1 METEPRCPSCGR
13 SLSAG
18 APQGLCPECLM
29 KAGFAT
35 GEAPAPGGP
44 TQRPRFVPPALDKLA
59 PLFPQLEILQLLG
72 QGGMGAVY
80 KARQT
85 QLDRVV
91 ALKILPPG
99 IGDDPA
105 FAERFTRE
113 ARALAKLNHPSI
125 VTLYE
130 FGQSDGLFYFLMEF
144 VDGVNLRQLLPA
156 GRLASREA
164 LAIVPQICDALQ
176 YAHDEGIVHRDIKP
190 ENILLDRRGRGKVA
204 DFGLAKLV
212 GRDANVGQTY
222 LAAGSGDFPAAS
234 SSGSNTGLES
244 PVNRQAG
251 KPALPA
257 AALTG
262 ERVMG
267 TPNYMAPEQVERPSE
282 VDHRADIYALGV
294 VFYQML
300 TGELPGQTIEPP
312 SKKIQLD
319 VRLDEV
325 VLRALEKEPERR
337 YQQASQV
344 KSDVEAI
351 AGSQGTAGSAE
362 RIGASPTGAA
372 PVAGPRQ
379 APGKIASWS
388 ASARSRNHRF
398 HAHPGVVLVDHVLST
413 ENMGVA
419 QSSWPALPTQV
430 PSNHTS
436 SVGDCCHQS
445 LECLRTVASG
455 FDLGQRWGK
464 QTGPWLLPQRQ
475 LGRRPALSC
484 DGDQR
489 ARDTSSWK
497 SDSTATRPL
506 RRRRLP
512 TGLPIPSVPSA
523 RQPRTS
529 SRSRAYAASACPSQ
543 LAIEPRS
550 RHCRGHRA
558 RPSRRIS
565 DPLHEQSDS
574 GVSSAE
580 LPAFLWADKRAGS
593 GNDWLFPW
601 RCCCSR

>member
-1 METEPRCPSCGR
+1 
-13 SLSAG
+13 
-18 APQGLCPECLM
+18 M

-190 ENILLDRRGRGKVA
+190 ENILLDRRGRVKVA

-351 AGSQGTAGSAE
+351 AGSQGT
-362 RIGASPTGAA
+362 RVRGANWRFTGAA
-372 PVAGPRQ
+372 PVRGQ
-379 APGKIASWS
+379 APGKIASGARPLRRITVFMLIL
-388 ASARSRNHRF
+388 AS
-398 HAHPGVVLVDHVLST
+398 
-413 ENMGVA
+413 
-419 QSSWPALPTQV
+419 SSLITFFRPRIWASHNRAGCLPTQV

-455 FDLGQRWGK
+455 FDLGQRWGNK
-464 QTGPWLLPQRQ
+464 L
-475 LGRRPALSC
+475 
-484 DGDQR
+484 
-489 ARDTSSWK
+489 ARGSPSTSARS
-497 SDSTATRPL
+497 SDS
-506 RRRRLP
+506 
-512 TGLPIPSVPSA
+512 
-523 RQPRTS
+523 
-529 SRSRAYAASACPSQ
+529 
-543 LAIEPRS
+543 
-550 RHCRGHRA
+550 HRA
-558 RPSRRIS
+558 TVINVLGIRPR
-565 DPLHEQSDS
+565 
-574 GVSSAE
+574 
-580 LPAFLWADKRAGS
+580 
-593 GNDWLFPW
+593 GN
-601 RCCCSR
+601 